1 MKKRE
6 KKKKKK
12 KIGNQT
18 EESTSL
24 PLGKAQSLHF
34 WILEEQ
40 RGAEGGHSTNWEIW
54 EQSSAM
60 GAKRFGILTSRS
72 HRNIGVP
79 FSQRASLHSLIDLE
93 SRPSLERHW
102 RKEKAT
108 NPRAPISIVNR
119 RALQPFCS
127 QSATSWE

>member
-1 MKKRE
+1 MMTMMMMMMMLMMMKRKRKRKEGMMKKRE

-79 FSQRASLHSLIDLE
+79 FSQRASCTH
-93 SRPSLERHW
+93 
-102 RKEKAT
+102 
-108 NPRAPISIVNR
+108 
-119 RALQPFCS
+119 
-127 QSATSWE
+127 